1 LMDEFSYRMV
11 ERKESEMRL
20 RLLIPSGVIGLVLLA
35 GNGMAQSKK
44 TPIRIGAIHNITG
57 SLGSI
62 GQPSLNGALL
72 AAKQLNEHGGVL
84 GRPLELVARDGQSDP
99 AVVAAITRE
108 LVHMPHMAAITGLN
122 DTEMALAAAPVAEKG
137 RMVFLTSGATSPKVP
152 LQFPRFYFMAC
163 FGDNTQAGVGAEYA
177 LGALGVR
184 TAWLLFDD
192 TTDFTVLLASYFKE
206 RYTALGG
213 EILGEDTY
221 AGGALDFSEQI
232 ARILALATPPDMLY
246 VSAGPDDI
254 GRLIKQIREAGLDQ
268 PILGGDGY
276 DTPLLVETAGAAA
289 HDTYFTTHVFL
300 DPSQAP
306 PVVRQFIADY
316 EAEYGVP
323 PETAFAALAYDA
335 VILVASAIERANSA
349 KQKDIAGALELT
361 EDFPGVSGSISFAP
375 GVHIP
380 DKEVTIVHIVGDK
393 RTLATVI
400 HPQEVPPP

>member
-1 LMDEFSYRMV
+1 MDEFSYRMV
-11 ERKESEMRL
+11 ERKEIEMRL
-20 RLLIPSGVIGLVLLA
+20 HLLIPSGVIGLVLLA

-108 LVHMPHMAAITGLN
+108 LVHMPHIAAITGLN

-306 PVVRQFIADY
+306 PVVQQFIADY
-316 EAEYGVP
+316 EAEYGVA

-335 VILVASAIERANSA
+335 VILLASAIERADSA

-361 EDFPGVSGSISFAP
+361 EDFPRVTGSISFAP
-375 GVHIP
+375 AVHIP

-400 HPQEVPPP
+400 QPQEVPPP

>member
-1 LMDEFSYRMV
+1 
-11 ERKESEMRL
+11 MRL
-20 RLLIPSGVIGLVLLA
+20 RLLISSGVIGLVLLA
-35 GNGMAQSKK
+35 ANCMAQSKK
-44 TPIRIGAIHNITG
+44 TPIRIGAIHNTTG

-72 AAKQLNEHGGVL
+72 AAKQLNERGGVL
-84 GRPLELVARDGQSDP
+84 GRPVELVARDGQSDP
-99 AVVAAITRE
+99 AVVAEVTRE
-108 LVHMPHMAAITGLN
+108 LVHMPQMAAITGLN
-122 DTEMALAAAPVAEKG
+122 DTEMALATAPVAERG

-163 FGDNTQAGVGAEYA
+163 FGDNTQAAAGAEYA
-177 LGALGVR
+177 FGALGLK

-192 TTDFTVLLASYFKE
+192 TTDFTVLLADYFNE

-213 EILGEDTY
+213 QILGEDTY

-232 ARILALATPPDMLY
+232 ARILALATPPEMLY

-254 GRLIKQIREAGLDQ
+254 GRLIKQMREAGLDQ
-268 PILGGDGY
+268 PIFGGDGY
-276 DTPLLVETAGAAA
+276 DTRLLLETAGAAA

-300 DPSQAP
+300 DPAQAP
-306 PVVRQFIADY
+306 TLVQQFIADY

-335 VILVASAIERANSA
+335 VMLVASAIERANSA
-349 KQKDIAGALELT
+349 KQKDIAGALERSEL
-361 EDFPGVSGSISFAP
+361 FPGVSGSISFAP
-375 GVHIP
+375 GMHIP
-380 DKEVTIVHIVGDK
+380 EKEVTIVHIVADK

-400 HPQEVPPP
+400 QPQEVPAP

>member
-1 LMDEFSYRMV
+1 
-11 ERKESEMRL
+11 MRS
-20 RLLIPSGVIGLVLLA
+20 RLLIPGNCLSVVIGLLLLA
-35 GNGMAQSKK
+35 GNGVAQSNK
-44 TPIRIGAIHNITG
+44 TPVRIGAIHNLTG

-62 GQPSLNGALL
+62 GQPSLAGALL
-72 AAKQLNEHGGVL
+72 AAKQLNERGGVL
-84 GRPLELVARDGQSDP
+84 GRPVELVARDGHSDP

-122 DTEMALAAAPVAEKG
+122 DTKMALAAAPVAEKA

-163 FGDNTQAGVGAEYA
+163 FGDNTQAAAGAEYA
-177 LGALGVR
+177 FGALGLK
-184 TAWLLFDD
+184 TAWLLFDN
-192 TTDFTVLLASYFKE
+192 TTDFTVLLAGYFKE

-213 EILGEDTY
+213 QILGEDTY

-232 ARILALATPPDMLY
+232 ARVLALATPPDMLY

-254 GRLIKQIREAGLDQ
+254 GRLVKQMREAGLDQ
-268 PILGGDGY
+268 PIFGGDGY
-276 DTPLLVETAGAAA
+276 DTPLLLETAGAAA
-289 HDTYFTTHVFL
+289 HDTYFTTHTFL
-300 DPSQAP
+300 DPSQAT
-306 PVVRQFIADY
+306 PVVQQFIADY

-323 PETAFAALAYDA
+323 PDTAFAALAYDA
-335 VILVASAIERANSA
+335 VMLVASAIERADSA

-361 EDFPGVSGSISFAP
+361 EHFPGVTGSISFAP

-393 RTLATVI
+393 PTLAAVI
-400 HPQEVPPP
+400 QPQEVPPP

>member
-1 LMDEFSYRMV
+1 MDEFSYRMV
-11 ERKESEMRL
+11 ERKEIEMRL
-20 RLLIPSGVIGLVLLA
+20 HLLIPSGVIGLVLLA

-232 ARILALATPPDMLY
+232 ARILALPTFPDMLY

-254 GRLIKQIREAGLDQ
+254 GRLVKQMREAGLDQ

-306 PVVRQFIADY
+306 PVVQQFIADY
-316 EAEYGVP
+316 EAEYGVA

-335 VILVASAIERANSA
+335 VILLASAIERADSA

-361 EDFPGVSGSISFAP
+361 EDFPRVTGSISFAP
-375 GVHIP
+375 AVHIP

-400 HPQEVPPP
+400 QPQEVPPP

>member
-1 LMDEFSYRMV
+1 
-11 ERKESEMRL
+11 MRF
-20 RLLIPSGVIGLVLLA
+20 RVLISSGVIGLVLLA

-44 TPIRIGAIHNITG
+44 IPIRIGAIHNVTG

-62 GQPSLNGALL
+62 GEPSLNGALL
-72 AAKQLNEHGGVL
+72 AAKQLNERGGVL
-84 GRPLELVARDGQSDP
+84 GRPVELVARDGQSDP

-108 LVHMPHMAAITGLN
+108 LVHMPQMAAITGLN

-163 FGDNTQAGVGAEYA
+163 FGDNTQAAAGAEYA
-177 LGALGVR
+177 FGALGLK

-192 TTDFTVLLASYFKE
+192 TTDFTVLLAGYFKE

-213 EILGEDTY
+213 QILGQDTY
-221 AGGALDFSEQI
+221 AGGAPNFSQQI
-232 ARILALATPPDMLY
+232 ARILALASPPDMLY

-254 GRLIKQIREAGLDQ
+254 GRLVKQMREAGLHQ
-268 PILGGDGY
+268 PIFGGDGY
-276 DTPLLVETAGAAA
+276 DTPLLLETAGTAA

-306 PVVRQFIADY
+306 TLVQQFIADY

-323 PETAFAALAYDA
+323 PETAFAALAYDS
-335 VILVASAIERANSA
+335 VMLVASAIERANSA

-361 EDFPGVSGSISFAP
+361 EHFPGVSGSISFAP

-380 DKEVTIVHIVGDK
+380 EKEVTIVHIVGNQ
-393 RTLATVI
+393 RTLAAVI
-400 HPQEVPPP
+400 QPQEVPPPEDAL